1 MNELM
6 YTAHENYL
14 SHHLAIRK
22 GERLRRLQEG
32 HGHAEKAFLHQ
43 VWWPAFGNFNDL
55 HPEYEV
61 KDFRDG
67 TRFLDFAFLRHS
79 LKLAIEIDGY
89 GTHSSQISRSQ
100 FADQCNRQN
109 HLIIDGWKILRFSY
123 DDVKDR
129 PRMCEQTLQ
138 QFMGRYLGGTS
149 LSEFKIDYIE
159 KEIIRL
165 ALTIG
170 RALKPSGVSQ
180 LLHFS
185 SRKSCR
191 ILKSMSEKSL
201 LKPAGDGIKCVR
213 GYNIHKN
220 TQAIWEANN
229 QVKY

>member
-1 MNELM
+1 M

-14 SHHLAIRK
+14 SQHLAIRK
-22 GERLRRLQEG
+22 GERLRRLKEG

-89 GTHSSQISRSQ
+89 GTHSSQISRTQ

-149 LSEFKIDYIE
+149 PQNFRMNYIE
-159 KEIIRL
+159 KEMFRFAL
-165 ALTIG
+165 AL
-170 RALKPSGVSQ
+170 
-180 LLHFS
+180 
-185 SRKSCR
+185 SRSFTPQDVCDVLSIKKQKAR
-191 ILKSMSEKSL
+191 LILKDMLEKEL
-201 LKPAGDGIKCVR
+201 IQVAGKGIQRIRTYHLTPSVLQ
-213 GYNIHKN
+213 NLHTFN
-220 TQAIWEANN
+220 
-229 QVKY
+229 